1 MDRGAWWAIV
11 HGVAKSQTQLSKQH
25 FHFLLMS
32 SGDGDIFFN
41 RSQSQIFPKSIYR
54 VLTVLTKV
62 LGAFL
67 TEIGKHFKINIE
79 IELSGQN
86 TL

>member
-1 MDRGAWWAIV
+1 MGYSPGGCKESDTTEQA
-11 HGVAKSQTQLSKQH
+11 TLSLS
-25 FHFLLMS
+25 FVS

-41 RSQSQIFPKSIYR
+41 RNQSQIFPKSIYR